1 MRASGLGIDTLK
13 YAEGPELYTDQI
25 QLHVMVQEEPM
36 CAGAFL
42 IKESEQTRG
51 CRFECMG

>member
-13 YAEGPELYTDQI
+13 CAEGPELYTDQI